1 LNKRRGLGRGL
12 QALIP
17 AVGEEDGR
25 SEKLREID
33 IGQIRPSAGQA
44 RKKFD
49 EEKLDEL
56 AASIK
61 EHGVVQ
67 PVVVRPLQEGGFEL
81 VAGERRL
88 RACKLLGYRKI
99 PAVVKDCEDLEAVA
113 VSLIENIQREDLNPI
128 EEAAAYSQLMKNYG
142 LTQEEL
148 SSRVGKSR
156 PFIANMVRLLGLPE
170 EIKEM
175 LAGGRLSAGHAR
187 ALLAIKDAE
196 KQVAA
201 AGKIAARQLSVRQ
214 AEKIAK
220 RLLEERL
227 VKEREKI
234 ERSRYIAETEQ
245 KLQAL
250 FEGRV
255 KIRETRGGGGVLE
268 IKFKNEAELERISEL
283 LKG

>member
-1 LNKRRGLGRGL
+1 MNKRRGLGRGL